1 MQSNSYFAR
10 ARRRLSLVAVAV
22 MAAALIP
29 AFAGTAHA
37 ASSTFFTIN
46 SRSPLSLSGNSYKM
60 SVSAFR
66 FSGGSN
72 LSISLVR
79 TAPTGNHPTQR
90 HAYSFSLSS
99 GAIQI
104 DGSDLMPTSIN
115 TGTQMGAFGKVD
127 MDLKN
132 PGSLSSRKNKCPNGT
147 VLGSTTT
154 RNGTWSGN
162 FTLDAND
169 SFFGT
174 IHKTAIPVT
183 VTKIFSNGKTCGGG
197 GGSHCFTGFSFNA
210 SQSSKPISL
219 FANRPLGST
228 GRASITLSYSEL
240 VSPALISHSISGSVP
255 RSAFHVSSAAAV
267 TIAAG
272 SLSPFATG
280 TIHFTKTGSSTTGT
294 KCKTTTFQEKY
305 ASGSATAKF
314 DSRGHK
320 TMNGADFATL
330 SKTFRA

>member
-1 MQSNSYFAR
+1 MQSHSFFTR

-22 MAAALIP
+22 MATALIP

-37 ASSTFFTIN
+37 ANSTFFTIN
-46 SRSPLSLSGNSYKM
+46 SRSPLSLSGNSYKLTI
-60 SVSAFR
+60 SASKS
-66 FSGGSN
+66 SGGSFLN
-72 LSISLVR
+72 VALAR

-104 DGSDLMPTSIN
+104 DGSDLLPTSIN

-132 PGSLSSRKNKCPNGT
+132 PGSLSTRKIKCPNGT
-147 VLGSTTT
+147 VVGSIST

-162 FTLDAND
+162 FTLNAHD

-183 VTKIFSNGKTCGGG
+183 VTKFFSNGKTCGGG
-197 GGSHCFTGFSFNA
+197 GGGSCFTGFFFSA
-210 SQSSKPISL
+210 SQTSKPLSL
-219 FANRPLGST
+219 SANRPLGST
-228 GRASITLSYSEL
+228 GRASITLSYGEF
-240 VSPALISHSISGSVP
+240 VSPASISHSISGSVSL
-255 RSAFHVSSAAAV
+255 SAFHISSTAAV

-272 SLSPFATG
+272 SLAPFASG
-280 TIHFTKTGSSTTGT
+280 TIHFTKKSSSTNGT
-294 KCKTTTFQEKY
+294 KCKTTTSQEQY
-305 ASGSATAKF
+305 ASGSVTAKF
-314 DSRGHK
+314 DSRGQK
-320 TMNGADFATL
+320 TMNGADFASL
-330 SKTFRA
+330 NKTFKA